1 MSACASSTWSFRGRL
16 IFALLVAL
24 CAVSLPARLC
34 AFSAAGDHGMKAAQ
48 PSRLQSIESAIQ
60 AASFSTRA
68 VTAVVRGIVTS
79 NRHRI
84 VIEDRTGAVEVKLD
98 KSEEIS
104 LGDEVEVSG
113 DLSSAP
119 APQVQ
124 HAEMRRLWGGSMP
137 LPLSITPDQ
146 AADGENEFF
155 LVQTVAMLADFAPA
169 GLTGVRL
176 NLRGGHQNFSAIL
189 PSDMP
194 DEELSARSMQPG
206 ATLRLTGILIV
217 NHGSDTRG
225 GDAFS
230 LQLRAP
236 EDIELVEPPSWWTK
250 AHLLLLAAI
259 GTILMLVAAGA
270 WNHIRH
276 SRYRAVA
283 EERASIAR
291 DLHDTLAQGYAGITL
306 QLEAAQQTIGRDPD
320 RAGALLNEAL
330 QLVRHSRHESHLSID
345 ILRSLS
351 RDHRL
356 DELVSRCVH
365 QLRAGSQARI
375 DQQISGEPI
384 QLSYTMVNNLFR
396 IVQEALANAVH
407 HARARA
413 IVVKVEY
420 RRHGVLIEVKD
431 DGRGF
436 NPACVP
442 GPEEGHFGL
451 IGMRERCAAINA
463 RLDVQSAPGGTVVR
477 VRAGV

>member
-1 MSACASSTWSFRGRL
+1 
-16 IFALLVAL
+16 
-24 CAVSLPARLC
+24 
-34 AFSAAGDHGMKAAQ
+34 
-48 PSRLQSIESAIQ
+48 
-60 AASFSTRA
+60 
-68 VTAVVRGIVTS
+68 
-79 NRHRI
+79 
-84 VIEDRTGAVEVKLD
+84 
-98 KSEEIS
+98 
-104 LGDEVEVSG
+104 
-113 DLSSAP
+113 
-119 APQVQ
+119 
-124 HAEMRRLWGGSMP
+124 
-137 LPLSITPDQ
+137 
-146 AADGENEFF
+146 
-155 LVQTVAMLADFAPA
+155 
-169 GLTGVRL
+169 
-176 NLRGGHQNFSAIL
+176 
-189 PSDMP
+189 
-194 DEELSARSMQPG
+194 
-206 ATLRLTGILIV
+206 
-217 NHGSDTRG
+217 
-225 GDAFS
+225 
-230 LQLRAP
+230 
-236 EDIELVEPPSWWTK
+236 LVEPPSWWTK